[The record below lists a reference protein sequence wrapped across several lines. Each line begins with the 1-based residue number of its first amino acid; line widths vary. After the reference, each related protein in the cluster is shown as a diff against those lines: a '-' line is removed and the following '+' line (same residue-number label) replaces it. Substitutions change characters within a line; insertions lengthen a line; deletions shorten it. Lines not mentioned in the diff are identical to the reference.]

1 MKTVQFSQK
10 FKRQVNKNINFLI
23 KVIVGA
29 FFSSKPRVSLVAFW
43 LFLLSHIEELITDG
57 TPLSSAHAY
66 KAEGGGRVLRI
77 TDGTPLS
84 SAHAYEAEGGGRF
97 LQCET
102 AKKAKRLQGTPL
114 TWS

>member
-43 LFLLSHIEELITDG
+43 LFLLSHIEERPPLPFLPYNREPKREEYHQLCLELKMPPQLFIT
-57 TPLSSAHAY
+57 
-66 KAEGGGRVLRI
+66 
-77 TDGTPLS
+77 
-84 SAHAYEAEGGGRF
+84 F
-97 LQCET
+97 CESL
-102 AKKAKRLQGTPL
+102 KRT
-114 TWS
+114 

>member
-43 LFLLSHIEELITDG
+43 LFLLSHIEEFFL
-57 TPLSSAHAY
+57 PSLPY
-66 KAEGGGRVLRI
+66 KRELKREEYHQGGRKN
-77 TDGTPLS
+77 S
-84 SAHAYEAEGGGRF
+84 SMWDS
-97 LQCET
+97 
-102 AKKAKRLQGTPL
+102 KKSQKATRDTLGLELKMPAQY
-114 TWS
+114 